1 MQGVLRFLQ
10 FRNNQK
16 ELATFFGNC
25 LLWSANVLVTFLEKY
40 CTCSLLKNTILFSIE
55 EKKS

>member
-16 ELATFFGNC
+16 ELASFSGNC

-40 CTCSLLKNTILFSIE
+40 CISADNKILHLLVT
-55 EKKS
+55 